1 MTAVLPT
8 LFDLD
13 DLVGAVERLADLFAD
28 VTPYGI
34 WYQSPDELVDQISA
48 AFD

>member
-13 DLVGAVERLADLFAD
+13 DLVDAVERMADLFTD

-34 WYQSPDELVDQISA
+34 WYQSPDDLVEQVST